1 MKHVWKSAAISV
13 LSTTLLCCVVCVH
26 RLFVD
31 VLSPLAWTSSA
42 LKLFFPDAI
51 HRNLFI
57 PVHEWHVVCQLS
69 LFYKLA
75 VSTNF

>member
-1 MKHVWKSAAISV
+1 MSYVFTDYLLMFLAHLPGQV
-13 LSTTLLCCVVCVH
+13 LL
-26 RLFVD
+26 
-31 VLSPLAWTSSA
+31 
-42 LKLFFPDAI
+42 LKLFFPDVI